1 MGGETDSGNGLD
13 TQVIDIKKIIPPKS
27 SFGDIPSKRRNSVG
41 GLLGST
47 PILCG
52 GCYLNFTCGDS
63 SCITFKNSKWTKIHE
78 MTTKRGR
85 ATSVQL
91 NSTTLWILGG
101 ENKDDGILDSS
112 EFLSVDSSVG
122 SQGPTLPIK
131 MKSFC
136 AVKYSERH
144 VYIIGGL
151 TETAEWSNNVFISNP
166 MEGFTYIQGP
176 ALKTK
181 RSLHT
186 CGLMTKGQQSKIV
199 VAGGYDGNNHL
210 SSVEIF
216 DPTTNNWISGKEI
229 ISFKRNK

>member
-1 MGGETDSGNGLD
+1 MRQSLLTIFNPVEFIKVTLSAQTPSTLKYLD
-13 TQVIDIKKIIPPKS
+13 
-27 SFGDIPSKRRNSVG
+27 
-41 GLLGST
+41 
-47 PILCG
+47 
-52 GCYLNFTCGDS
+52 
-63 SCITFKNSKWTKIHE
+63 
-78 MTTKRGR
+78 
-85 ATSVQL
+85 
-91 NSTTLWILGG
+91 
-101 ENKDDGILDSS
+101 NKDGGILDSS

-136 AVKYSERH
+136 AVKYSEHH

-216 DPTTNNWISGKEI
+216 DPTINIWISGKEI

>member
-1 MGGETDSGNGLD
+1 MGGDTPHTNDFETE
-13 TQVIDIKKIIPPKS
+13 VIDVS
-27 SFGDIPSKRRNSVG
+27 SSSSSSPFVDIPSGRNWAVG

-52 GCYLNFTCGDS
+52 GRTPYED
-63 SCITFKNSKWTKIHE
+63 SCISFKNSQWTKTHE

-85 ATSVQL
+85 AASVQL
-91 NSTTLWILGG
+91 NSTTLWIMGG
-101 ENKDDGILDSS
+101 DNKDDGILDSS

-136 AVKYSERH
+136 AVKYSEHH

-166 MEGFTYIQGP
+166 MEGFTYIQGA

-199 VAGGYDGNNHL
+199 VAGGYDGNDHL

-216 DPTTNNWISGKEI
+216 DPTINNWISGKEI